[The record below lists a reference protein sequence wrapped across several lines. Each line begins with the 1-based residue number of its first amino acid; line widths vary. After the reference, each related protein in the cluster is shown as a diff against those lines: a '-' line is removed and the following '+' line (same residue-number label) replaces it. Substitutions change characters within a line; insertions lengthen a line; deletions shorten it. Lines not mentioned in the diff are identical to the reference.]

1 MIVVADG
8 NTDGRFDAISEE
20 YGIPLTIID
29 TTLDF
34 TELAKQ
40 AFIKSE

>member
-1 MIVVADG
+1 MVVVADG
-8 NTDGRFDAISEE
+8 NTDGRFDKLKEE
-20 YGIPLTIID
+20 YGIPLTVID

-40 AFIKSE
+40 AFVK

>member
-1 MIVVADG
+1 MVADG
-8 NTDGRFDAISEE
+8 NKDGRFDALKEE
-20 YGIPLTIID
+20 YGIPLTVID

-40 AFIKSE
+40 AFVKAD